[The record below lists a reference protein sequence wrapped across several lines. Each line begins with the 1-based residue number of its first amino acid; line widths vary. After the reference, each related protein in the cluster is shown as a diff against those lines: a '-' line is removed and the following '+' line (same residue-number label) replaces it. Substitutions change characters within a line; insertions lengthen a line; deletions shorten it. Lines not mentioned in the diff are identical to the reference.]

1 MLTAHTM
8 GKLSLLL
15 KYDKIKSMLGRKQTH
30 TPCTV
35 NFKTE
40 FLVIFTIIINHKI
53 VQTAAVRMTAPSF
66 LTRHNA

>member
-30 TPCTV
+30 TPC
-35 NFKTE
+35 NCQF
-40 FLVIFTIIINHKI
+40 
-53 VQTAAVRMTAPSF
+53 
-66 LTRHNA
+66 